1 MAPTAELYWAN
12 ARQCMRWVGH
22 AESEADRE
30 ALLEMANVWTRLA
43 IEERLSPTAARSG
56 RKLNFK

>member
-1 MAPTAELYWAN
+1 
-12 ARQCMRWVGH
+12 MRWVGH